1 MKQEKEYKYMVA
13 TRCFT
18 YAHAPYIEDAL
29 RGFAM
34 QETMFPVVYIIVDDA
49 SIDGEQDVLRRWA
62 KENLNGSDG
71 AELWQ
76 GMPYGQLAVSTLKG
90 KPQSTFVI
98 LLLAENYYSSK
109 RSLQK
114 FEYISEWYDCV
125 KYQALCEG
133 DDYWTDRYKLQK
145 QVDYL
150 ESHPECGMVYTQ
162 AQQYDQETGVI
173 IKGTA
178 GQTNFM
184 DLLCVSNKV
193 MTLTVMFRTA
203 LYSKC
208 LKELALPIGYKCY
221 DIHYWLYISKHSDI
235 HYIDEITAVYR
246 ILKNSASHNSDTTK
260 LAAFIID
267 LYEIRFFYANHYG
280 YTDLFKD
287 YTKKTINDLFRLSA
301 QRNTNISY
309 MIFLFAKKKKA
320 LSFPVLLK
328 CLFYSTRIGRCYH
341 RRKYPDTITMY

>member
-1 MKQEKEYKYMVA
+1 MNNFKVHVVCM
-13 TRCFT
+13 T
-18 YAHAPYIEDAL
+18 YNHSPYIVETL
-29 RGFAM
+29 NGFTV
-34 QETMFPVVYIIVDDA
+34 QKTSFPYVCVVIDDD
-49 SIDGEQDVLRRWA
+49 STDGEQEVIKRYI
-62 KENLNGSDG
+62 KENFDLDDPTVARNEETDDYILTFAKHKTNHNCFFAVYYLKYNHYSIKKSKN
-71 AELWQ
+71 
-76 GMPYGQLAVSTLKG
+76 PYYERWTQT
-90 KPQSTFVI
+90 
-98 LLLAENYYSSK
+98 
-109 RSLQK
+109 
-114 FEYISEWYDCV
+114 
-125 KYQALCEG
+125 KYRALCEG
-133 DDYWTDRYKLQK
+133 DDYWTDPYKLQK

-162 AQQYDQETGVI
+162 AKQYDQETGEI
-173 IKGTA
+173 FKGTA

-184 DLLCVSNKV
+184 DLLCISNKV

-208 LKELALPIGYKCY
+208 LKEFTLPIGYKCY
-221 DIHYWLYISKHSDI
+221 DIHFWLYISKHSDI

>member
-1 MKQEKEYKYMVA
+1 MDNKYVFMVQVSCMTFNHSPYIVDTMNGFCMQQTSFPFVCTIFDDFSTDGEQEEIKQYVKENFDLENEGIVRNEETDDYVLTFARHKTNLNCFFAVYYLKYNHYSIGKGYRKLDYCKELVE
-13 TRCFT
+13 
-18 YAHAPYIEDAL
+18 HAPY
-29 RGFAM
+29 
-34 QETMFPVVYIIVDDA
+34 V
-49 SIDGEQDVLRRWA
+49 
-62 KENLNGSDG
+62 
-71 AELWQ
+71 
-76 GMPYGQLAVSTLKG
+76 
-90 KPQSTFVI
+90 
-98 LLLAENYYSSK
+98 
-109 RSLQK
+109 
-114 FEYISEWYDCV
+114 
-125 KYQALCEG
+125 ALCEG
-133 DDYWTDRYKLQK
+133 DDYWIDSNKLQK

-150 ESHPECGMVYTQ
+150 ESHPGCGLVYTQ

-208 LKELALPIGYKCY
+208 LKEFTLPIGYKCY
-221 DIHYWLYISKHSDI
+221 DIHFWLYISKHSDI

-309 MIFLFAKKKKA
+309 MIFLFAKKTKA